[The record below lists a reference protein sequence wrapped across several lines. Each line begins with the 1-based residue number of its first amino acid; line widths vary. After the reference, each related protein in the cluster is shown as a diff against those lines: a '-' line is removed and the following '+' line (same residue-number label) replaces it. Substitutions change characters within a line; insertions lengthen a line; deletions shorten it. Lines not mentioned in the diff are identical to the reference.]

1 MPTSIVNQTIEL
13 PVARDGSFDQFRN
26 LFDLGNVAA
35 NEVGLARSSFIH
47 FSGERCARAFASR
60 AKHYLRPCI
69 DESAYATFA
78 YATAASGD
86 DYHFVGVVHFA
97 QAERRHKK
105 ARGEYPNVSPP
116 PARACLITSG
126 RLTSRNIQKLT

>member
-1 MPTSIVNQTIEL
+1 MPTSIVNQTIEV

-26 LFDLGNVAA
+26 LFDPGNVAA
-35 NEVGLARSSFIH
+35 NEVSLARSSFIH

-60 AKHYLRPCI
+60 AKHYLRPRI

-86 DYHFVGVVHFA
+86 DHHFVGVVHFA
-97 QAERRHKK
+97 QAVRRHKK
-105 ARGEYPNVSPP
+105 QGASTKVFHPLPLVLVL
-116 PARACLITSG
+116 LI
-126 RLTSRNIQKLT
+126 

>member
-1 MPTSIVNQTIEL
+1 MPTSIVNQTIEV

-26 LFDLGNVAA
+26 LFDPGNVAA
-35 NEVGLARSSFIH
+35 NEVSLARSSFIH

-60 AKHYLRPCI
+60 AKHYLRPRS

-86 DYHFVGVVHFA
+86 DHHFVGVVHFA
-97 QAERRHKK
+97 PASQK
-105 ARGEYPNVSPP
+105 ATGEYKSVSRP

-126 RLTSRNIQKLT
+126 RLTSRNIQ